1 MRLHTTFNVLALA
14 VVDSRTLAG
23 VLGWTHRNYLHQPAL
38 CGDRW
43 VADRWFG
50 SSREPSHTAWL

>member
-23 VLGWTHRNYLHQPAL
+23 VLGRTHRNYLQAIEANAPGL
-38 CGDRW
+38 KLTLRDTNNQVPTQR
-43 VADRWFG
+43 
-50 SSREPSHTAWL
+50 